1 VDIVIENANG
11 DTLEKLESGDNTRLA
26 TLKDAL
32 GGRGKLRKKSDKVL
46 KINPDWIVEPGTYV
60 WSPDEPPQQQANGEI
75 GFYRFG
81 NFVYCWIYSIRPR
94 LTIYHPLQHNRH
106 SSQPTMNKP

>member
-1 VDIVIENANG
+1 MPVDIVIENANG

-75 GFYRFG
+75 GFCRFG
-81 NFVYCWIYSIRPR
+81 NFVYC
-94 LTIYHPLQHNRH
+94 
-106 SSQPTMNKP
+106 

>member
-1 VDIVIENANG
+1 MPADIVIENTNG

-32 GGRGKLRKKSDKVL
+32 GGRGKLRRKKDKVL

-60 WSPDEPPQQQANGEI
+60 WSPDEPQANRKI
-75 GFYRFG
+75 GFRFG
-81 NFVYCWIYSIRPR
+81 DFVCC
-94 LTIYHPLQHNRH
+94 
-106 SSQPTMNKP
+106 